1 MTDLWSFLLQTL
13 TVCGATM
20 LVLAAKAIFRDKLS
34 PRWQFCAWGLVG
46 LALLVPAGRF
56 GRYALIN
63 WPVFVEAAKS
73 LFTGEYGTLTKVI
86 APIPLPIKKIE
97 GIFDWIYIIYVAG
110 VFFFL
115 ARYIILYLRLRL
127 ALKKVREEEKWQNS
141 RYNEEV
147 DTQKYIDTVAEKY
160 HLSSCPVLMVDGLS
174 SAFICGVFHPVLV
187 LPAGV
192 RTDEKIVLHE
202 LLHQKY
208 RDVFWG
214 LVICVFRC
222 LHWCNPLIWFYAD
235 LAGNDLESLCD
246 QRVLER
252 LCGEERRDYGRIL
265 LAMAGGNYAKMP
277 GTSSIANGGKN
288 IKRRIMAI
296 AHFKKYPAG
305 MGLVSICILLIFS
318 VSFFAGTKP
327 TVSFGKDRFF
337 FGRGAVEM
345 ARART
350 ICCSTYA
357 GAFDTYAKA
366 VLTRN
371 LLYLAMCAPLD
382 EQNQIAKTYR
392 EGRGMDT
399 LKGLALPTQIDAR
412 SGYQIYNLARRG
424 EIWEGLLVL
433 KVSDFAGDGLD
444 GEGSLSTSDVKFWFA
459 VQHICVEKQGDR
471 FVAIPKEEFCIV
483 QGNESTL
490 FSPNINYE
498 NSFPDRRY
506 EASME
511 NFLFRMQWQTLSKV
525 ESEEVKLEGGRWVSV
540 FNSTPKPDGEF
551 STYHGN
557 QLLAIYTGDPEEK
570 SRYTQIGHTG
580 YLVWDKE
587 KARKITGNYY
597 QNSAA
602 KTSRGGSN
610 SGSENEGF
618 WSSSSSDGTSMSS
631 TPLEEGWKDEIL
643 LSGGGGNGEF
653 PGFYPEC
660 YVMDFYL
667 NHQLQGTFV
676 LRLVEEENNEQ

>member
-13 TVCGATM
+13 TVCGAAM

-34 PRWQFCAWGLVG
+34 PRWQFGAWGLVG

-73 LFTGEYGTLTKVI
+73 LLSGEYGTLTEVI
-86 APIPLPIKKIE
+86 APIPLPFKKIE
-97 GIFDWIYIIYVAG
+97 GIFGWIYIIYVAG

-127 ALKKVREEEKWQNS
+127 ALKRVRKEEKWQNS
-141 RYNEEV
+141 RYSGET
-147 DTQKYIDTVAEKY
+147 DIQKRIDTVAEKY
-160 HLSSCPVLMVDGLS
+160 HLSSCPALSVEGLA

-187 LPAGV
+187 LPEKV
-192 RTDEKIVLHE
+192 ETDEKIILHE
-202 LLHQKY
+202 LLHRKY
-208 RDVFWG
+208 KDVFWG
-214 LVICVFRC
+214 LVICLFRC
-222 LHWCNPLIWFYAD
+222 LHWCNPLIWFCAD

-252 LCGEERRDYGRIL
+252 ICGEERRDYGRIL

-288 IKRRIMAI
+288 IRRRIMAI
-296 AHFKKYPAG
+296 ARFKKYPAG
-305 MGLVSICILLIFS
+305 MGLVSVCILLIFS
-318 VSFFAGTKP
+318 VSFFAGRKP
-327 TVSFGKDRFF
+327 EVSFGKDRFL
-337 FGRGAVEM
+337 FGHEVVEM

-350 ICCSTYA
+350 LRCTTYA

-366 VLTRN
+366 VLTGN

-382 EQNQIAKTYR
+382 EQNLIAKTYQKNQS
-392 EGRGMDT
+392 MDE
-399 LKGLALPTQIDAR
+399 LENLALPAKLDVE
-412 SGYQIYNLARRG
+412 SGYQIYNLAQV
-424 EIWEGLLVL
+424 EETIWEGLLVL
-433 KVSDFAGDGLD
+433 KVSDSFDKTNL
-444 GEGSLSTSDVKFWFA
+444 EENVNFWYVA
-459 VQHICVEKQGDR
+459 QYIRTEKQGDR
-471 FVAIPKEEFCIV
+471 FVVIPKEEFRIV
-483 QGNESTL
+483 QGNEGTL
-490 FSPNINYE
+490 LSPHLNVE
-498 NSFPDRRY
+498 GSFPDRRY
-506 EASME
+506 EASTE

-525 ESEEVKLEGGRWVSV
+525 ESREIKLEGGKGVS
-540 FNSTPKPDGEF
+540 FFDSTPKPDGEF
-551 STYHGN
+551 SIYHGN
-557 QLLAIYTGDPEEK
+557 QLLAIYTGDQEKK
-570 SRYTQIGHTG
+570 SRYTRIGHTG

-587 KARKITGNYY
+587 KARKISGNYY

-602 KTSRGGSN
+602 KTSQSGVN
-610 SGSENEGF
+610 SGAENGGF
-618 WSSSSSDGTSMSS
+618 WSYSSSDGTSGNSRM
-631 TPLEEGWKDEIL
+631 LEEGWDDEVL

-667 NHQLQGTFV
+667 NSQWQGTFV
-676 LRLVEEENNEQ
+676 LRPVEEESNEQ

>member
-1 MTDLWSFLLQTL
+1 MTDFWSFLLQTL
-13 TVCGATM
+13 TACGAAV
-20 LVLAAKAIFRDKLS
+20 LVLAAKVIFRDKLS
-34 PRWQFCAWGLVG
+34 PRWQFGAWGLVG

-73 LFTGEYGTLTKVI
+73 LLTGEYGTLTKVI
-86 APIPLPIKKIE
+86 APVPLPLKKVE

-115 ARYIILYLRLRL
+115 IRYAVLYLRLRMVL
-127 ALKKVREEEKWQNS
+127 RRIRREEKYS
-141 RYNEEV
+141 GT
-147 DTQKYIDTVAEKY
+147 DIQKYVDTVAQKY
-160 HLSSCPVLMVDGLS
+160 HLSSCPALSVKGLA

-192 RTDEKIVLHE
+192 ETDEKIILHE
-202 LLHQKY
+202 LLHRKY
-208 RDVFWG
+208 KDVFWG
-214 LVICVFRC
+214 LVICLFRC
-222 LHWCNPLIWFYAD
+222 LHWCNPLIWFCAD

-265 LAMAGGNYAKMP
+265 LAVAGGNYAKMP

-288 IKRRIMAI
+288 IRRRIMAI
-296 AHFKKYPAG
+296 ARFKKYPAG

-318 VSFFAGTKP
+318 VTFFAGRKP
-327 TVSFGKDRFF
+327 EVSFGKDFLF
-337 FGRGAVEM
+337 HGAVEM

-350 ICCSTYA
+350 IRCSTYA

-366 VLTRN
+366 VLTGN

-382 EQNQIAKTYR
+382 EQNLIAETYQKNQS
-392 EGRGMDT
+392 MDE
-399 LKGLALPTQIDAR
+399 LRNLALPAKLDME
-412 SGYQIYNLARRG
+412 SGYQIYNLAQV
-424 EIWEGLLVL
+424 EETIWEGLLVL
-433 KVSDFAGDGLD
+433 KVSDSFDKTDL
-444 GEGSLSTSDVKFWFA
+444 EENVNFWFA
-459 VQHICVEKQGDR
+459 VQHIRAEKQSDR
-471 FVAIPKEEFCIV
+471 FVVIPKEEFRIV
-483 QGNESTL
+483 QGNECTL
-490 FSPNINYE
+490 LSPNLNVE
-498 NSFPDRRY
+498 GSFPDRCY
-506 EASME
+506 EASTE

-525 ESEEVKLEGGRWVSV
+525 ESQQVKLEGGRWVS
-540 FNSTPKPDGEF
+540 FFDSTPKPDGEF
-551 STYHGN
+551 SIYHGN
-557 QLLAIYTGDPEEK
+557 QLLAIYTGDQEEK
-570 SRYTQIGHTG
+570 SHYTQIGHTG

-602 KTSRGGSN
+602 KTSQGGSN
-610 SGSENEGF
+610 SGAESGGF
-618 WSSSSSDGTSMSS
+618 WSASSSDGTSRSS
-631 TPLEEGWKDEIL
+631 CPLEEGWDDEVL

-667 NHQLQGTFV
+667 NNQLQGTFV
-676 LRLVEEENNEQ
+676 LRLVEEDANEQ